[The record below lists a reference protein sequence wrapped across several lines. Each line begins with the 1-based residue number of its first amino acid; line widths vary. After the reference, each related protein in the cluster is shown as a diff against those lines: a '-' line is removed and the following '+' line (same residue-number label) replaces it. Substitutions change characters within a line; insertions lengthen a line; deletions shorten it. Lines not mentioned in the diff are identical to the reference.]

1 MSSMLHPV
9 GPERRTTYWRR
20 RLVVV
25 LVLIALV
32 VAITVLVRSLG
43 SDADAQPKGQGVID
57 PAAVS
62 PTVTGTPPPSSA
74 PATPSPSTSTQ
85 TGAATATPSTS
96 VACSPAQLSVTA
108 ATDVPVY
115 GPNANPQLKVI
126 VQNTAGAGCET
137 RVGAGTRT
145 FVVRDASGAQVYS
158 SADCAPS
165 TAATTVG
172 LLAKDQEQGDDS
184 DTTVMTQKWSRERSA
199 PGCPTGLPAVEEGVY
214 TLTGTWNDVPLTPVS
229 FSLTG

>member
-1 MSSMLHPV
+1 MLHPV

-74 PATPSPSTSTQ
+74 PATPSPSTE
-85 TGAATATPSTS
+85 AATVTPSTS

-145 FVVRDASGAQVYS
+145 FVVRDAAGAQVYS